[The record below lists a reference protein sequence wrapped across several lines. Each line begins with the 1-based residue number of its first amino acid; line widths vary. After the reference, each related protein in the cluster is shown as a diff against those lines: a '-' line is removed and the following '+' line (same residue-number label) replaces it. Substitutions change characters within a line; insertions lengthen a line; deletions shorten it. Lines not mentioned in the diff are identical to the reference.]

1 MLHSNEHYVW
11 IRIEKDA
18 LKEVFADPAGA
29 IVACI
34 SRLRVV
40 IELQTSVKEW
50 ERRLVASTKDDV
62 INVTK
67 DRSVRQDELLAAD
80 QVIACRLNGTNLLQT
95 GMETNYLRPAFALT
109 ELGLF
114 AAAHVNVCSTILTRH
129 LSDVL
134 C

>member
-29 IVACI
+29 VVSSI

-50 ERRLVASTKDDV
+50 KRRLVASTKDDV

-67 DRSVRQDELLAAD
+67 DRSVRQDELLTAD
-80 QVIACRLNGTNLLQT
+80 QVIACRLNGTYLL
-95 GMETNYLRPAFALT
+95 
-109 ELGLF
+109 
-114 AAAHVNVCSTILTRH
+114 
-129 LSDVL
+129 
-134 C
+134 